1 MAAWG
6 CKGRAEIEK
15 EIIVRLK
22 NDAPHLAHLEAMY
35 SVIFL
40 NTKENIIES
49 DDIYYRKDLA
59 KVYYGYNLDET
70 VIHVSEE
77 NGERILSVRLPMPER
92 ISVDRRTIDMETTH
106 EGYQPEKDGEAIN
119 VEAEMNR
126 NMLQVVERY
135 EEKSIERTK
144 ELSRRYFR
152 ALSERYGLKLDL
164 EFVPVAARIQ
174 T

>member
-1 MAAWG
+1 MLIFD
-6 CKGRAEIEK
+6 CKGKAGIEK

-22 NDAPHLAHLEAMY
+22 NDAPHFAHLEAVY

-40 NTKENIIES
+40 NTKENIVAS

-59 KVYYGYNLDET
+59 KVYYGYSLDET
-70 VIHVSEE
+70 VIHVSEDKDGKTL
-77 NGERILSVRLPMPER
+77 NVRLPMPER

-106 EGYQPEKDGEAIN
+106 EGYQPREGGRKIN
-119 VEAEMNR
+119 VDAEMNR
-126 NMLQVVERY
+126 NMLEIVERY
-135 EEKSIERTK
+135 EEKTVERTK
-144 ELSRRYFR
+144 ELSRQYFR
-152 ALSERYGLKLDL
+152 ALSERYGMKLDL